1 MNRSDI
7 EALLPHREPF
17 LMVDRVEEMEPGVRA
32 VAFKDV
38 RDDEFWCKGHFPGNP
53 ILPGV
58 LISEAL
64 AQVAALIHLAA
75 NQDRAKAEVYLVGM
89 DKMRFR
95 RPVRPGDC
103 LRLEVEAT
111 GNRRGIYQFAATAS
125 VDGQRVANGQFMAAV
140 AQE

>member
-1 MNRSDI
+1 MMNRTDI
-7 EALLPHREPF
+7 EALLPHRDPF

-38 RDDEFWCKGHFPGNP
+38 RGDEFWCKGHFPGNP

-95 RPVRPGDC
+95 RPERPGDS

-111 GNRRGIYQFAATAS
+111 GSGIYQFTATAS